1 MLRYKK
7 QFEEGILKIFNRIQN
22 KKMKESLMSVYGV
35 LVGNTNTAG
44 VCPFGYL
51 EIVKRARKHKLSLS
65 MLKTRLEKLESMGLI
80 EIIKT
85 KICDTRFKYSYKIV
99 REVIFED
106 LQVCEVTVIDNNSI
120 GSSEEICNFEDIEN
134 IEDVESVNSIT
145 ESTIEI
151 NSLDELESFMFED
164 IKPVVK
170 EVKAHNFKQEIA
182 TLEEVVD
189 VAKIKFKELKIT
201 KEFVKNKVISRLK
214 DVLKQ
219 KDIHKAGMQRY
230 IETVIT
236 NEKLKDEAFSKRAIL
251 EVNGYYKNIKNKDK
265 AKKGSFCNYQQREY
279 TKEQWAEMEEYL
291 IGW

>member
-120 GSSEEICNFEDIEN
+120 GSSEEICNFED
-134 IEDVESVNSIT
+134 VESVNSIT
-145 ESTIEI
+145 EPTIEI
-151 NSLDELESFMFED
+151 NSLDELEAFMFED
-164 IKPVVK
+164 IKSVVK
-170 EVKAHNFKQEIA
+170 EVKVPNFKQEIA

-230 IETVIT
+230 IETIIT

-251 EVNGYYKNIKNKDK
+251 EVNGYYKNIKNK

>member
-7 QFEEGILKIFNRIQN
+7 QFEEGILKIFNKIQN

-44 VCPFGYL
+44 ICPFGYL
-51 EIVKRARKHKLSLS
+51 EIVKRERKHKLSLS
-65 MLKTRLEKLESMGLI
+65 MLKTRLEKLEAMGLI

-99 REVIFED
+99 KEVIFED
-106 LQVCEVTVIDNNSI
+106 LQVCEVTVIDNNSTGI
-120 GSSEEICNFEDIEN
+120 GSSEEIYN
-134 IEDVESVNSIT
+134 VEPINSIP
-145 ESTIEI
+145 ESKIEI
-151 NSLDELESFMFED
+151 SNLDELESSIFNNFE
-164 IKPVVK
+164 
-170 EVKAHNFKQEIA
+170 EVKAKKIKTSKFNQEIA
-182 TLEEVVD
+182 TLKEVVNI
-189 VAKIKFKELKIT
+189 AKIKFKELKIT

-230 IETVIT
+230 IETIIT

-251 EVNGYYKNIKNKDK
+251 EVNGYYKNIKNKPVMK
-265 AKKGSFCNYQQREY
+265 FKNY
-279 TKEQWAEMEEYL
+279 EERKYDYEAL
-291 IGW
+291 EEELFGWY

>member
-35 LVGNTNTAG
+35 LVGNTNTTG

-120 GSSEEICNFEDIEN
+120 GSSEEICNFEDIE
-134 IEDVESVNSIT
+134 DVESVNSIT
-145 ESTIEI
+145 EPTIEI
-151 NSLDELESFMFED
+151 NSLDELEAFMFEDIED

-170 EVKAHNFKQEIA
+170 EVKAPNFKQEIA
-182 TLEEVVD
+182 TLEEVID

-251 EVNGYYKNIKNKDK
+251 EVNGYYKNIKNKPVMK
-265 AKKGSFCNYQQREY
+265 FKNYEEREY
-279 TKEQWAEMEEYL
+279 DYEALEEEL
-291 IGW
+291 FGWY

>member
-120 GSSEEICNFEDIEN
+120 GSSEEICNFED
-134 IEDVESVNSIT
+134 VESVNSIT
-145 ESTIEI
+145 EPTIEI
-151 NSLDELESFMFED
+151 NSLDELEAFMFEDIED

-170 EVKAHNFKQEIA
+170 EVKAPNFKQEIA
-182 TLEEVVD
+182 TLEEVID

-230 IETVIT
+230 IETIIT

-251 EVNGYYKNIKNKDK
+251 EVNGYYKNIKNK

>member
-99 REVIFED
+99 KEVIFED

-120 GSSEEICNFEDIEN
+120 GSSEEICNFEN
-134 IEDVESVNSIT
+134 VESVNSIT
-145 ESTIEI
+145 EPTIEI
-151 NSLDELESFMFED
+151 NSLDELEAFMFED
-164 IKPVVK
+164 IKSVVK
-170 EVKAHNFKQEIA
+170 EVKVPNFKQEIA

-251 EVNGYYKNIKNKDK
+251 EVKGYYKNIKNK